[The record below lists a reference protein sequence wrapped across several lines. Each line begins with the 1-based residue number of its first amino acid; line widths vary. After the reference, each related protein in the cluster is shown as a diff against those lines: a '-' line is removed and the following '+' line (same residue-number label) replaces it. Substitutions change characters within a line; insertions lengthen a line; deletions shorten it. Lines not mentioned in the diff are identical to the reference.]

1 MPGPDLRPRPA
12 RQTSLP
18 LPHTFPS
25 ELTSLLPV
33 QSPASRQGAL
43 RAAWLAPLAGHPPPA
58 WPAGGEG
65 LGSQPGPQTPPGR
78 VSEGA
83 MSRHRGCRAL
93 WQEPGSLAQPAVQ
106 AQTHLCLSLC
116 PAASKGRPCGTR
128 PPCPSPRPPTHGPR
142 PVPSL
147 VEDGPEPPGSREVG
161 SLVWAGGGVAHLA
174 NARPLAPAP
183 LQCHHRPPETHSHSP
198 TEDASASGNSWVL
211 RGQWCSVPSSP
222 TLPPPFP
229 CGRVRA

>member
-1 MPGPDLRPRPA
+1 MPGPDLRPCPA

-18 LPHTFPS
+18 LPHTFHS
-25 ELTSLLPV
+25 ELTSLLPA
-33 QSPASRQGAL
+33 QGPASRRGAV
-43 RAAWLAPLAGHPPPA
+43 RAAWPAPLTGHPPPA

-83 MSRHRGCRAL
+83 MSRHAGCRAL

-128 PPCPSPRPPTHGPR
+128 PPCPSPRSPMHGPR

-161 SLVWAGGGVAHLA
+161 SPVRAGGGAAHLA
-174 NARPLAPAP
+174 NARPLTPAP
-183 LQCHHRPPETHSHSP
+183 SSATPPQKP
-198 TEDASASGNSWVL
+198 I
-211 RGQWCSVPSSP
+211 P
-222 TLPPPFP
+222 TLPLGILLHLETPGCCGGNGALSPPLPLCRPHFH
-229 CGRVRA
+229 VEE